1 MADEILITFKADTG
15 DLDKAVGKIE
25 KLTRLQAELKNE
37 VNTTYSSKQ
46 LDDAIAKLNKQ
57 ADVVGR
63 LSGQYKAAV
72 EQVKTLE
79 EEINA
84 LTAANQQNTES
95 FKQQQKVLSNTK
107 TSAKELGAA
116 VKDAAAKPEVFES
129 VIGSV
134 KALKTVF
141 SSTGAIV
148 KEMGL
153 ETTAYDKAAQELTG
167 TIEQLE
173 KAQALVN
180 AVVGESGVYTKAL
193 TAAQAVYSFVV
204 GESTGATKAFRL
216 ALAGTGIGLAV
227 IAIGELAANWDKVK
241 KVVFGAGQAID
252 SISSIQRQ
260 HNEITQTA
268 NQQAGDQI
276 AHLKMLQQTMQDEK
290 LPRRERLEALREYNI
305 LAADGNKI
313 GEREIDVRDK
323 INTQLDRQINLVL
336 ALATAKAAEDM
347 LGQKITELL
356 QLELKQRQDV
366 AKGEAEI
373 ISANKKMNEA
383 ARNDETGNM
392 TAYFEQQKNTAQATT
407 FFNKLES
414 EKRIAD
420 KKKEIEELLEL
431 LKGYKREATKLEG
444 NAPGPKKREPE
455 TPVEAPELKTVTSI
469 KSLTD
474 DIQKQ
479 IDIQKIPTVK
489 IEVETPMEKIKGFL
503 NEYASEMQNAV
514 ANVSKVTNQLFGQ
527 QTQALDAELQTKLS
541 GIDEVT
547 AKQLE
552 AAGSNAEM
560 RQAIEERSAKK
571 KADLEK
577 RAAVEKAKIERKQ
590 AIANKVFAIFD
601 IGIKMAQ
608 AIMRA
613 YSDTGP
619 IAGNVFAAITAAVGA
634 AELAA
639 VAAAPLPEI
648 PKFEKGG
655 PVALSGGR
663 IADGHLYGRSHRQGG
678 MLINAQG
685 GEYIW
690 DIPTV
695 KKHGD
700 LIRAAHEN
708 RLEDL
713 IMHKYIVPAMQR
725 TSQPVAQQN
734 SYDDFMLR
742 STIKQGHEKERRNAE
757 YIVKGITNGLT
768 EANYFTKRFN
778 S

>member
-1 MADEILITFKADTG
+1 MADEIYLKFLIDDSGFDKTSVKISDITNLLNEQEKAI
-15 DLDKAVGKIE
+15 KS
-25 KLTRLQAELKNE
+25 
-37 VNTTYSSKQ
+37 TYSGRQ
-46 LDDAIAKLNKQ
+46 LDEANKKLAEHTRIMQANLLKYNDAGKALKAMQDELATMAAIGNTNTKAYENTARAVVLLSNRMEESRALIKSLSADAKLLDTLTSGMKGVN
-57 ADVVGR
+57 AAFEVGAG
-63 LSGQYKAAV
+63 LIAATGS
-72 EQVKTLE
+72 ESKRFAEISAQVKGALSAATSLQE
-79 EEINA
+79 GYNA
-84 LTAANQQNTES
+84 LTQE
-95 FKQQQKVLSNTK
+95 
-107 TSAKELGAA
+107 G
-116 VKDAAAKPEVFES
+116 
-129 VIGSV
+129 G
-134 KALKTVF
+134 
-141 SSTGAIV
+141 IV
-148 KEMGL
+148 
-153 ETTAYDKAAQELTG
+153 TKAASV
-167 TIEQLE
+167 
-173 KAQALVN
+173 AQA
-180 AVVGESGVYTKAL
+180 AYTL
-193 TAAQAVYSFVV
+193 VV
-204 GESTGATKAFRL
+204 GESTGAMKVFKL

-227 IAIGELAANWDKVK
+227 IAIGELVAHWDE
-241 KVVFGAGQAID
+241 FTQAVGLSNKNLVD
-252 SISSIQRQ
+252 FE
-260 HNEITQTA
+260 EIRK
-268 NQQAGDQI
+268 QAGDSAVNEAGKVELLIEKYKNVTTTQQERKKII
-276 AHLKMLQQTMQDEK
+276 AELKEQSPAYFGTLDNEKTSLEDLQVAYAKYSQ
-290 LPRRERLEALREYNI
+290 ALVLKAQAEI
-305 LAADGNKI
+305 LARDIAQTHIAINEENNKS
-313 GEREIDVRDK
+313 IDETLNLWDQAKLGIISLAGGMFGYKSNTTASTIAAEKHKEATSELQKKNELLVKSLNDTIKAMNELGGDPAQKATKGINKVSAAIKRDK
-323 INTQLDRQINLVL
+323 
-336 ALATAKAAEDM
+336 
-347 LGQKITELL
+347 
-356 QLELKQRQDV
+356 
-366 AKGEAEI
+366 
-373 ISANKKMNEA
+373 
-383 ARNDETGNM
+383 
-392 TAYFEQQKNTAQATT
+392 
-407 FFNKLES
+407 
-414 EKRIAD
+414 
-420 KKKEIEELLEL
+420 EE
-431 LKGYKREATKLEG
+431 
-444 NAPGPKKREPE
+444 
-455 TPVEAPELKTVTSI
+455 PVEPIKEKTLTSI
-469 KSLTD
+469 KGINEE
-474 DIQKQ
+474 IQKE
-479 IDIQKIPTVK
+479 IDIQKLPVIK

-503 NEYASEMQNAV
+503 NEYANEMQNAV
-514 ANVSKVTNQLFGQ
+514 ANISKVTNQLFGQ

-725 TSQPVAQQN
+725 SSQPVAQQN